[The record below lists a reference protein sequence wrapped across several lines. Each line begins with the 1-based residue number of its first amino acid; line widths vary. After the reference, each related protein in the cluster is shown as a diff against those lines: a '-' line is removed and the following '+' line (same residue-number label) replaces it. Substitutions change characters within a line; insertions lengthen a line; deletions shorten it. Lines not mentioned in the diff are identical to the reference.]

1 MVRICCSFAFAG
13 AILLA
18 LSASAQEPKID
29 LRRDLAPRSAP
40 APDSSIGVVTP
51 TPEMWFYQQER
62 NRHDDPK
69 LAVRRRAEARGEQR
83 QQRLASSKWYGIY
96 NSRPTVSPTP
106 WFSTYSPSWV
116 SNTYDPAQW
125 RMRAVPVVANL
136 PENARYCASPGGHA
150 VA

>member
-1 MVRICCSFAFAG
+1 MLAVLWGNHTRTRRAFGYEKRASRFGGRQSMVRICCSFAFAS
-13 AILLA
+13 AILLG

-29 LRRDLAPRSAP
+29 LRRDL
-40 APDSSIGVVTP
+40 
-51 TPEMWFYQQER
+51 ER

-83 QQRLASSKWYGIY
+83 AQRLASSKWYGIY

-116 SNTYDPAQW
+116 SNTYDPARW
-125 RMRAVPVVANL
+125 RMPAVPVVANL
-136 PENARYCASPGGHA
+136 PENARY
-150 VA
+150 